1 MLLQP
6 RRSLNIRKLL
16 EVNSMNDIT
25 EITGNM
31 VLNVGLAFNDL
42 DPIRVDPEGKLS
54 NAGLEIDEKGPYA
67 KQLSSPLVELV
78 HVDDLTGGTATIVA
92 NNKLN
97 FIVGAGGVKFQTAG
111 VTEFGGALTN
121 ISGEQVNVSSSNEVN
136 ITGGARLNLEGKI
149 LSLKSGSGQVNID
162 GSLSVTGNMMVQG
175 GAMVNGPLHCN
186 GISAPMTIQETEE
199 LQEIFG
205 TTNDKVAKIIGY
217 VLKAIDY
224 ACEIE
229 VTAGEMKA
237 GGDPVSGKSSAKIKF
252 TNDVNVKSKGELGPE
267 VDSVRIYP
275 HSHLFRSIPVNL
287 TGSVADNF
295 KAAKGLTSG
304 SPVPPMEIKNGK
316 MGPNPDT
323 NVNSKKNYESNAKG
337 EEKGKSVYIDFQ

>member
-1 MLLQP
+1 
-6 RRSLNIRKLL
+6 
-16 EVNSMNDIT
+16 MNDIT
-25 EITGNM
+25 EVTGNY

-54 NAGLEIDEKGPYA
+54 NSGIDVDEKGPYA
-67 KQLSSPLVELV
+67 RQTATPLIEPV

-111 VTEFGGALTN
+111 MTEFGGALTN

-136 ITGGARLNLEGKI
+136 ISGGARLNLEGKV
-149 LSLKSGSGQVNID
+149 LSLKSGSGQVCID
-162 GSLSVTGNMMVQG
+162 GTLSVTGNMMVQG

-205 TTNDKVAKIIGY
+205 TTNDKVSKIIGY
-217 VLKAIDY
+217 VLKAIEY
-224 ACEIE
+224 ECEIE

-237 GGDPVSGKSSAKIKF
+237 GGDPVSGKSNAKIKF
-252 TNDVNVKSKGELGPE
+252 TNDVNVKSIGDAGPDA
-267 VDSVRIYP
+267 DSVRIYP
-275 HSHLFRSIPVNL
+275 HSHLFRNIPINL
-287 TGSVADNF
+287 TGNVAQNF
-295 KAAKGLTSG
+295 ESAKGLTSG
-304 SPVPPMEIKNGK
+304 SPMAPMEIKNGK

-337 EEKGKSVYIDFQ
+337 TEKGKSVYIDF

>member
-1 MLLQP
+1 
-6 RRSLNIRKLL
+6 
-16 EVNSMNDIT
+16 MNDIT

-31 VLNVGLAFNDL
+31 IMNVGLAFNDL
-42 DPIRVDPEGKLS
+42 DPIRVDPEGKMS

-78 HVDDLTGGTATIVA
+78 HVDDLTGGTATIIA

-121 ISGEQVNVSSSNEVN
+121 IAGEQVNISSSNEVN
-136 ITGGARLNLEGKI
+136 VTGGARLNLEGKI

-175 GAMVNGPLHCN
+175 GAMINGPLHCN

-205 TTNDKVAKIIGY
+205 TTNDKSNKIVGYIPKDQVIPLRFDTEFLVNNGDDTSVKIPAGTEMTVVARFNIPIKSR
-217 VLKAIDY
+217 
-224 ACEIE
+224 
-229 VTAGEMKA
+229 
-237 GGDPVSGKSSAKIKF
+237 GDGSA
-252 TNDVNVKSKGELGPE
+252 NPDA
-267 VDSVRIYP
+267 DSVRIYP

-304 SPVPPMEIKNGK
+304 TPMAPMEIKNGK

-323 NVNSKKNYESNAKG
+323 NVNSKKNYESNAQGK
-337 EEKGKSVYIDFQ
+337 EKGKSVYIDF